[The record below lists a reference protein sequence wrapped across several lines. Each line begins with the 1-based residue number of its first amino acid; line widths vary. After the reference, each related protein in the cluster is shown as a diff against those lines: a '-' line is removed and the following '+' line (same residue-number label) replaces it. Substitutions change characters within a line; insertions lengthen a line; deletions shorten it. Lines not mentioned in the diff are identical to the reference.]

1 MGNRLFSLVV
11 KELLQFVRDRL
22 ILPVTLIAPALE
34 LILIGGGVGDAAA
47 AIPVAVIDNDITEVS
62 REVIT
67 ALDNTQEL
75 DIAFYPHTLDEA
87 RDLIDAGAAA
97 VLVMI
102 PEGFADDLRSGEAAQ
117 VQLVLDGSNV
127 VVAGDAQGAAQ
138 GAIETLG
145 WDIVLAG
152 APGGLAPR
160 GVDLRH
166 EALYNR
172 ALDGKPYDLT
182 ATLALILCEV
192 AIIASVMSLVRE
204 REAGTLEQVAITPIK
219 QIEMILGKGI
229 SPLIVGMLNFIILFG
244 VVRLVFGLPLRGS
257 AVLLTGMTLLYLVSE
272 ICVALMISAIAQT
285 QQQAITM
292 AFIWLMLAITMSGYL
307 VPTTRLPIV
316 LRLASNALPLQ
327 HYMEIVRDIMLKGA
341 GLAALW
347 PHLVAL
353 LVLDVVV
360 VGVTVFML
368 KRLGR

>member
-1 MGNRLFSLVV
+1 MANRLFSLVV
-11 KELLQFVRDRL
+11 KELLQFFRDRL
-22 ILPVTLIAPALE
+22 ILPITLVVPALE
-34 LILIGGGVGDAAA
+34 LVLIGGGVGGGAT
-47 AIPVAVIDNDITEVS
+47 AIPVAVIDQDVTEMS
-62 REVIT
+62 REAIT

-75 DIAFYPHTLDEA
+75 DIAFYPGTLDEA
-87 RDLIDAGAAA
+87 RDLIDEGEAS
-97 VLVMI
+97 VLIII
-102 PEGFADDLRSGEAAQ
+102 PEGFADDLRNGEGAQ
-117 VQLVLDGSNV
+117 VQLVLDGSNI
-127 VVAGDAQGAAQ
+127 VVAGDAQRAAQ

-145 WDIVLAG
+145 WNIVLAG
-152 APGGLAPR
+152 AGENFAPR

-166 EALYNR
+166 EALYNQ
-172 ALDGKPYDLT
+172 ALDGKPYHLT

-204 REAGTLEQVAITPIK
+204 REAGTLEQVSITPIR
-219 QIEMILGKGI
+219 QIELILGKGI
-229 SPLIVGMLNFIILFG
+229 SPLVVGLVNFIILFG
-244 VVRLVFGLPLRGS
+244 VVRLVFGLPMRGS
-257 AVLLTGMTLLYLVSE
+257 PLLLTGMTLLYHISE
-272 ICVALMISAIAQT
+272 VCVALMISAISQT

-307 VPTTRLPIV
+307 VPTTRLPII

-353 LVLDVVV
+353 VVLDGVVV
-360 VGVTVFML
+360 AVTIFML